1 MAKPNWLIFHQWTT
15 GCQSLMSSWWVT
27 KLPITLWN
35 HEWKP
40 ILLSME
46 CYVHVIDMFAVIIPI
61 IWRWLMQS
69 QEHCLDNLLTNPK
82 LVKGQSGLSS
92 NLGGEA
98 TPFTQNSDD
107 LPIEAEDFPALQV
120 CCFDSQ
126 SYIDAIFCWSILL
139 LGSQRLMPLSCCL
152 NSVAQLTNGS
162 SMQVKKH
169 APKSPKNSHSI

>member
-1 MAKPNWLIFHQWTT
+1 
-15 GCQSLMSSWWVT
+15 
-27 KLPITLWN
+27 
-35 HEWKP
+35 
-40 ILLSME
+40 
-46 CYVHVIDMFAVIIPI
+46 
-61 IWRWLMQS
+61 MQS

-139 LGSQRLMPLSCCL
+139 HVLRV
-152 NSVAQLTNGS
+152 VATWKSALL
-162 SMQVKKH
+162 
-169 APKSPKNSHSI
+169 APGMARS